1 MPMDAAP
8 TAVPTAVPTVVP
20 TVVRRAGLATGAVT
34 ALALSFLAGM
44 AVAGSPT
51 AVNYGPDPAPP
62 VDLPITLANADL
74 AAPGSC
80 DALLESYVERGVE
93 RVGPW
98 GWDGP
103 PYVAYAEGGTVD
115 DSTAGSAAEPAVPR
129 GAVTEQESS
138 ATGTNVQE
146 VGVDEP
152 DVVKTDGSVLVR
164 VRDGDLE
171 VHDVTG
177 DEPVEVADV
186 DLPEGSPSEG
196 AELLLADDRVVVV
209 AGDEQ
214 ATTRVTTYD
223 LSDPASPA
231 LVDDRGV
238 EGALVRAVQHDDTVR
253 LVVTTGLPD
262 LDFVQPRFWRSEDGA
277 RERNQDVVR
286 RSTLEDWLP
295 DVTTYDADG
304 DEVATT
310 PLLECSDVVVPA
322 EDDAALGTMTMM
334 GLDVDDPAGTDS
346 LGIATDTRL
355 AYFSPDRMYL
365 ATSPWSTWWGCCW
378 DDGTVA
384 PDVDTGRSHL
394 YSFALDDTGA
404 EYVASGVVDGRI
416 EDRWSMDEHEGVLRV
431 AVGATVET
439 GNFSSVLTLREDGDD
454 LEEVGRVDELGVDE
468 EIKAVRWFDDLA
480 IVVTFRQVDPL
491 YAVDLSDP
499 DRPEL
504 LGELK
509 IPGYSEYLHPI
520 SGDRLIGLGQDATL
534 SGQVLGAQAALFDVR
549 DLTDPRQ
556 TDVLR
561 YRSGSVA
568 GAATDPRQ
576 FTWLPDRQTA
586 LAVVWDGWEGR
597 TGWVSVL
604 EVDGDRLAQRLVEVE
619 HGADVAHVR
628 TVPLPDGRV
637 ALVTD
642 DGVTFL
648 DL

>member
-1 MPMDAAP
+1 MPMDVAP
-8 TAVPTAVPTVVP
+8 TAA
-20 TVVRRAGLATGAVT
+20 RRAGLAAGAVT
-34 ALALSFLAGM
+34 ALTLSFLAGTV
-44 AVAGSPT
+44 VAGSPT
-51 AVNYGPDPAPP
+51 AVTYGPDPAPP
-62 VDLPITLANADL
+62 VDVPITLANADL
-74 AAPGSC
+74 TAPGGC

-98 GWDGP
+98 GWGGP
-103 PYVAYAEGGTVD
+103 PVYAHAEDLAMGGAEEGAV
-115 DSTAGSAAEPAVPR
+115 AEPAMPR
-129 GAVTEQESS
+129 GAVAEQTSS

-152 DVVKTDGSVLVR
+152 DVVKTDGTLLVR
-164 VRDGDLE
+164 VREGDLE

-177 DEPVEVADV
+177 PEPVEVADV
-186 DLPEGSPSEG
+186 DLPAGDG
-196 AELLLADDRVVVV
+196 AELLLSDDRVVVV
-209 AGDEQ
+209 SDGGAEEPVDPWSDVPTGS
-214 ATTRVTTYD
+214 TRITTYD
-223 LSDPASPA
+223 LGDPAAPA
-231 LVDDRGV
+231 LVDDRSI

-277 RERNQDVVR
+277 RDRNQDEVR

-304 DEVATT
+304 DETGT
-310 PLLECSDVVVPA
+310 SPLLECTDVVVPT
-322 EDDAALGTMTMM
+322 EEDAALGTMTVV
-334 GLDVDDPAGTDS
+334 GLDTDTPADTDT
-346 LGIATDTRL
+346 LAIATDTRL

-378 DDGTVA
+378 NGGAAA
-384 PDVDTGRSHL
+384 PTVDTGRSHL
-394 YSFALDDTGA
+394 YSFALDDTA
-404 EYVASGVVDGRI
+404 AAYVASGVVDGRI
-416 EDRWSMDEHEGVLRV
+416 EDRWSMDEHDGVLRV
-431 AVGATVET
+431 AVGPTVET

-454 LEEVGRVDELGVDE
+454 LEEVGRVDKLGVDE

-491 YAVDLSDP
+491 YAVDLADP

-520 SGDRLIGLGQDATL
+520 SGDRLVGLGQDATL
-534 SGQVLGAQAALFDVR
+534 SGQLLGAQAALFDVR

-556 TDVLR
+556 TDVVR

-604 EVDGDRLAQRLVEVE
+604 DVDGDRLSQRMIEVE
-619 HGADVAHVR
+619 YGADVAEVR

-637 ALVTD
+637 ALVTG
-642 DGVTFL
+642 DGVDFL